1 MTAPVR
7 VRFAPSPTGYL
18 HIGGVRTAL
27 FNWLFAHH
35 NKGTFILRI
44 EDTDAS
50 RSTDES
56 IREILESMKWLGLDC
71 DEGPFRQTERQ
82 SIYKEKVEQLI
93 SANKAYP
100 CFCTTEVLDQKRKEA
115 QAKGLKP
122 KYDGTCRDLSETPD
136 GVPFVIRFK
145 VPLEGAVT
153 IKDILRGN
161 VVFQNEELDDL
172 IILRTDGSPTYN
184 FVVVVDDGDMGIT
197 HVIRGDDHLSN
208 TPRQALL
215 YDGLGLPRPEFA
227 HISMILGPDKTR
239 LSKRHG
245 ATSVLAYRD
254 MGYLPEA
261 VINYLARL
269 GWSHGDQEIFSRQE
283 MTQHFSL
290 ENITTSAAIFNPEKL
305 QWLNQQYIQNTDP
318 IKLAEQ
324 LEPFLI
330 KEGVLIEQHG
340 LSIKEIAK
348 PIPSLNQRSQTLIE
362 MAQKSAFYFKKDL
375 TFDEKAR
382 DKFLNKEIKPHIEK
396 LITGIN
402 DMTLFEHDSL
412 ENLLKKVAEE
422 AGLKLGKLAQ
432 PVRVALT
439 GSTASPGI
447 YDVILLLGKTTTL
460 KRLNEGV
467 GFIEKSCN

>member
-1 MTAPVR
+1 
-7 VRFAPSPTGYL
+7 
-18 HIGGVRTAL
+18 
-27 FNWLFAHH
+27 
-35 NKGTFILRI
+35 
-44 EDTDAS
+44 
-50 RSTDES
+50 
-56 IREILESMKWLGLDC
+56 
-71 DEGPFRQTERQ
+71 
-82 SIYKEKVEQLI
+82 
-93 SANKAYP
+93 
-100 CFCTTEVLDQKRKEA
+100 
-115 QAKGLKP
+115 
-122 KYDGTCRDLSETPD
+122 
-136 GVPFVIRFK
+136 
-145 VPLEGAVT
+145 
-153 IKDILRGN
+153 
-161 VVFQNEELDDL
+161 
-172 IILRTDGSPTYN
+172 
-184 FVVVVDDGDMGIT
+184 
-197 HVIRGDDHLSN
+197 
-208 TPRQALL
+208 LL

-227 HISMILGPDKTR
+227 HISMILGADKTR

-254 MGYLPEA
+254 MGYLPDA

-290 ENITTSAAIFNPEKL
+290 ESITTSAAIFNPEKL
-305 QWLNQQYIQNTDP
+305 QWLNQQYIQSADP

-340 LSIKEIAK
+340 LSKKEIAK
-348 PIPSLNQRSQTLIE
+348 PIPSLTQRSQTLIE

-396 LITGIN
+396 LIIGIN
-402 DMTLFEHDSL
+402 DMTLFEHDPL
-412 ENLLKKVAEE
+412 ESLLKKVAEE

-439 GSTASPGI
+439 GSTSSPGI

-467 GFIEKSCN
+467 GFIEQSCN